1 MSVAGLYQ
9 AYKVWKQYKGAMK
22 KVKGSGSYKILEI
35 SERLDKLVDE
45 YRLWK
50 MHRSSSALKIIREKL
65 GVIQQD
71 LVKLSMTTPD
81 MPKIGK
87 NVGYDAA
94 YNVLDAT
101 TTAQMAQNELVRIA
115 VEQLDGTLPE
125 GESDGWP
132 QARKRL
138 LQHSEIMRKMA
149 VGFRSQILN
158 SNRDL
163 READAL
169 QDELDDIRK
178 DPYMTP
184 DQLDDLER
192 DYKESLSHEAEIKTL
207 QGRLSAMAQAAD
219 QAAANMDRYVELG
232 DLARQAKKK

>member
-1 MSVAGLYQ
+1 MSVAGLYK

-35 SERLDKLVDE
+35 SQRVDRLIDE
-45 YRLWK
+45 YKLWK
-50 MHRSSSALKIIREKL
+50 MHRSSAALKIIREKL
-65 GVIQQD
+65 TAIKQD
-71 LVKLSMTTPD
+71 LVKLSMTTPE

-87 NVGYDAA
+87 NTGYDAA

-101 TTAQMAQNELVRIA
+101 TLAQMAQSELVRIA

-125 GESDGWP
+125 DESDGWP
-132 QARKRL
+132 SARKRL
-138 LQHSEIMRKMA
+138 LQYSEAMRKMA

-163 READAL
+163 RDADAL

-184 DQLDDLER
+184 DQLEELER
-192 DYKESLSHEAEIKTL
+192 DYKESLSHEADIKTL

-219 QAAANMDRYVELG
+219 QAANNMDRYVELG
-232 DLARQAKKK
+232 DRARQAKKK

>member
-1 MSVAGLYQ
+1 
-9 AYKVWKQYKGAMK
+9 
-22 KVKGSGSYKILEI
+22 
-35 SERLDKLVDE
+35 LVDE

-115 VEQLDGTLPE
+115 VEQLPGHLPE

-169 QDELDDIRK
+169 
-178 DPYMTP
+178 
-184 DQLDDLER
+184 
-192 DYKESLSHEAEIKTL
+192 
-207 QGRLSAMAQAAD
+207 
-219 QAAANMDRYVELG
+219 
-232 DLARQAKKK
+232 

>member
-1 MSVAGLYQ
+1 MSLAGLYR
-9 AYKVWKQYKGAMK
+9 AYKVWKQYKGTMK
-22 KVKGSGSYKILEI
+22 KIKGSGSYKILEI
-35 SERLDKLVDE
+35 SERVDKLIDE
-45 YRLWK
+45 YALWK
-50 MHRSSSALKIIREKL
+50 MHRSSAALKIMREKL
-65 GVIQQD
+65 ATIKRD

-87 NVGYDAA
+87 NTGYDAA

-101 TTAQMAQNELVRIA
+101 TTAQMAQSELVRLA

-125 GESDGWP
+125 DESDGWP
-132 QARKRL
+132 TARKRL
-138 LQHSEIMRKMA
+138 LQYSEAMRRMA

-158 SNRDL
+158 SNREL

-169 QDELDDIRK
+169 QDELNDIRK

-207 QGRLSAMAQAAD
+207 QGRLSAMAQAAEQSAD
-219 QAAANMDRYVELG
+219 NMDHYVELG
-232 DLARQAKKK
+232 DLAHQAKKK